1 MVPQSEEV
9 YSLKIDRT
17 RNATRNIT
25 SGIVLKIYQL
35 LAPFVIRTIMI
46 YCLGMEYVGLNTLFT
61 SILQV
66 LNLAELGVGSAMV
79 YSMYKPIATDDSKTI
94 CALMNLY
101 KIYYRI
107 IGLIVLVGGIIIMP
121 FLPNLISGDIPEGIN
136 LYVLYILNLGATVL
150 SYWLY
155 AYKNCLLTA
164 HQRMDVVNKVTIV
177 VTTGQYVFQGIFLL
191 LLRNYYAYLIVALLS
206 QVVLNIVTAY
216 FATKMYPNYKAQG
229 SLSKTEIRTI
239 NQRVKD
245 LFTSKLGSII
255 VNSADTIVISAF
267 LGLSVLG
274 VYNNYYY
281 ILNAVLGFVTIIF
294 TACTAG
300 IGNSLIMDSQEK
312 NLNDLNKLTFLIAWI
327 GAFCCCCFLGL
338 YQPFMRIWVGEQY
351 LLSYSCV
358 VCLVIYFFI
367 RVINQV
373 LIVYKD
379 AAGMWHEDRFRPL
392 CTALANLIM
401 NLILVQFI
409 GLYGILLSTVL
420 STLIIGMPWV
430 IHNLFTVQ
438 FKMGQ
443 AGYVKRLLLY
453 TAATVLA
460 CIISYLLSLLVRG
473 SDYIQ
478 IVVNLIISCIVPNLI
493 FICFFHKTRVFKESI
508 RLIDNMIG
516 KRISLAHRLCI
527 KLMQGD

>member
-1 MVPQSEEV
+1 MIPHDEEV
-9 YSLKIDRT
+9 YPLKIDRA

-35 LAPFVIRTIMI
+35 LAPFIIRTIMI
-46 YCLGMEYVGLNTLFT
+46 YCLGMEYVGLNTLFA

-79 YSMYKPIATDDSKTI
+79 YSMYKPIALDDSKTI

-107 IGLIVLVGGIIIMP
+107 IGLIVLAGGIVIMP

-136 LYVLYILNLGATVL
+136 LYILYVLNLGATVL
-150 SYWLY
+150 SYWLF

-164 HQRMDVVNKVTIV
+164 HQRVDVVNKLTIIV
-177 VTTGQYVFQGIFLL
+177 MTGQYILQGILL
-191 LLRNYYAYLIVALLS
+191 LLLKDYYAYLIVALVS
-206 QVVLNIVTAY
+206 QAVLNIVTAY
-216 FATKMYPNYKAQG
+216 FSTKMYPNYKAEG
-229 SLSKTEIRTI
+229 SLDKAEIKTI

-300 IGNSLIMDSQEK
+300 IGNSLITDTQEK

-327 GAFCCCCFLGL
+327 GSFCCCCFLGL
-338 YQPFMRIWVGEQY
+338 FQPFMRIWVGEQY

-358 VCLVIYFFI
+358 VCLVVYFFI

-392 CTALANLIM
+392 CTALANLVM
-401 NLILVQFI
+401 NLIMVQFI
-409 GLYGILLSTVL
+409 GVYGVLLSTVL

-430 IHNLFTVQ
+430 IRNLFTVQ
-438 FKMGQ
+438 FKFGQ
-443 AGYVKRLLLY
+443 ADYIKHLLLY
-453 TAATVLA
+453 TVATTLSCV
-460 CIISYLLSLLVRG
+460 ITYLLSLMARG
-473 SDYIQ
+473 NDYIQ
-478 IVVNLIISCIVPNLI
+478 IALNLLISCIVPNLI
-493 FICFFHKTRVFKESI
+493 FIILFHKTTIFKESI

-516 KRISLAHRLCI
+516 KRISLAHKLCN
-527 KLMQGD
+527 KLM